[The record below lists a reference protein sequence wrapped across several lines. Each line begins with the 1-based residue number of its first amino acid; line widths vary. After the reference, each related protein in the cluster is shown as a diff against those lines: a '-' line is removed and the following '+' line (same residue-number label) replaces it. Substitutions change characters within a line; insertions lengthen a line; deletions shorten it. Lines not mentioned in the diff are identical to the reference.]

1 MAKRRKEKDEEE
13 DKPFKIPKFDEKSF
27 LKKEKRNIKASF
39 LSFLFGCL
47 MALIC
52 FGFWAL
58 MGKEFG
64 LRWALVLLVA
74 FANAIFLRVFFIRLK
89 IDLSDFGRR
98 NWFGSYAIYFL
109 SWLIVFIVLVN
120 PPFYDDESPR
130 VETAILPFIQEP
142 GGDVLI
148 VAKITDNVGIDKSSL
163 SIEINE
169 PDGNKTILNPSN
181 FGYDDIIVIFSFE
194 NSENKLGDFDYILTV
209 KDLNG
214 QEIKRTGSFTYK
226 ETAIEITSSRFLN
239 ITSGDDITIEVDEDI
254 TPKNFRVYY
263 KLDDG
268 EEINANRKYEKI
280 KAEYETSPEY
290 KGWEENSNF
299 SMTLFVEVSHYFS
312 NVFEKYSNI
321 VEHTEK
327 YEFTTTQG
335 SSIGKDDPPVPWNYS
350 EKPVDNNK
358 KVLLN
363 FDDVDKNNDNEISP
377 EELNNKNI
385 LPHPVTV
392 QAPGFEA
399 IVFFISLVAV
409 ILIFKYRKKNRSNQ
423 T

>member
-13 DKPFKIPKFDEKSF
+13 DKPFKVPKFDEKAF
-27 LKKEKRNIKASF
+27 LKKERRNIKASF

-64 LRWALVLLVA
+64 LRWVLVLLVA
-74 FANAIFLRVFFIRLK
+74 FANAIFLRQIFLRLK
-89 IDLSDFGRR
+89 VDLTDFGRK
-98 NWFGSYAIYFL
+98 NWFGSYAIYFFT
-109 SWLIVFIVLVN
+109 WLIVIIVLVN
-120 PPFYDDESPR
+120 PPFYDDEVPR
-130 VETAILPFIQEP
+130 VETAILPVVQEP
-142 GGDVLI
+142 GGDILV

-163 SIEINE
+163 SLEITD
-169 PDGNKTILNPSN
+169 PVGNKTILTPSS
-181 FGYDDIIVIFSFE
+181 YDHDEIIVIFTFE

-209 KDLNG
+209 KDNNG
-214 QEIKRTGSFTYK
+214 QEKKKTGTFTYK
-226 ETAIEITSSRFLN
+226 ESVIEVTSSRFLN
-239 ITSGDDITIEVDEDI
+239 ITSGDDITIEADEDI
-254 TPKNFRVYY
+254 SPKNFRAYY
-263 KLDDG
+263 TLDDG
-268 EEINANRKYEKI
+268 EEINANRKYKDI
-280 KAEYETSPEY
+280 KAEYETSPEF

-312 NVFEKYSNI
+312 NVLEKYSNT

-335 SSIGKDDPPVPWNYS
+335 SSIGDDDPLVPWNWTKSYDKNRK
-350 EKPVDNNK
+350 EN
-358 KVLLN
+358 LLN
-363 FDDVDKNNDNEISP
+363 YDKFNNQKDINGQV
-377 EELNNKNI
+377 L
-385 LPHPVTV
+385 LPHPKRV

-399 IVFFISLVAV
+399 IVFLISLAAV

-423 T
+423 K

>member
-13 DKPFKIPKFDEKSF
+13 DKPFKIPKFDEKAF
-27 LKKEKRNIKASF
+27 LKKEKRNIKTSF

-74 FANAIFLRVFFIRLK
+74 FANAIFLRAVFTRLK

-98 NWFGSYAIYFL
+98 NWFGSYAIYFFT
-109 SWLIVFIVLVN
+109 WLIVFIVLVN

-130 VETAILPFIQEP
+130 VETAILPVIQEP

-163 SIEINE
+163 SVDINE
-169 PDGNKTILNPSN
+169 PDGNNTILKPSS
-181 FGYDDIIVIFSFE
+181 FDHDDIIVIFTFE

-214 QEIKRTGSFTYK
+214 QDIKRTGSFTYK

-239 ITSGDDITIEVDEDI
+239 ITSGDDITIEVEEDI
-254 TPKNFRVYY
+254 SPKNFRVYY

-280 KAEYETSPEY
+280 KEEYETSPEY

-312 NVFEKYSNI
+312 NVLEKYSNI
-321 VEHTEK
+321 VEHTEN

-335 SSIGKDDPPVPWNYS
+335 SSIGDEDPPVPWNWT
-350 EKPVDNNK
+350 KPYEENRKEN
-358 KVLLN
+358 LLN
-363 FDDVDKNNDNEISP
+363 YDKYYNKRDINDQ
-377 EELNNKNI
+377 I
-385 LPHPVTV
+385 LLPYPKTV